1 MFCFKKK
8 NYRLDLWNRWKQW
21 NKISS
26 ITFQNFANILAMK
39 TRKYLKIFTK
49 DFQSGADKR
58 IRSRKDELT
67 AKCPMINSWCKTVFV
82 PRIFRLSLSA
92 LGCKLRV
99 RNWVNYARETN
110 GPTRKRN
117 PVFSSSNIYVARYF
131 SVRG

>member
-1 MFCFKKK
+1 MFRFKKK
-8 NYRLDLWNRWKQW
+8 KIIDSIFGIVGSSGTKFLPLLFKILQTLLQWKRG
-21 NKISS
+21 
-26 ITFQNFANILAMK
+26 NIWKSLP
-39 TRKYLKIFTK
+39 KIFR
-49 DFQSGADKR
+49 AER
-58 IRSRKDELT
+58 IWSRKDELT

-99 RNWVNYARETN
+99 RNWVNYAGETN

>member
-1 MFCFKKK
+1 MFRFKKK
-8 NYRLDLWNRWKQW
+8 KIIDSIFGIVGSSGTKFLPLLFKILQTFLRWKRG
-21 NKISS
+21 
-26 ITFQNFANILAMK
+26 NIWKSLP
-39 TRKYLKIFTK
+39 KIFR
-49 DFQSGADKR
+49 AER
-58 IRSRKDELT
+58 IWSRKDELT

-99 RNWVNYARETN
+99 RNWVNYAGETN